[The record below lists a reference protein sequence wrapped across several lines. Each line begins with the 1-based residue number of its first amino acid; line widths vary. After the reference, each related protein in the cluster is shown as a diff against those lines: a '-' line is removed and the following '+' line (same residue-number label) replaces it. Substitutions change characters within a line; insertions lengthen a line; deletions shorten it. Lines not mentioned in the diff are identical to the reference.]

1 MNVRTS
7 DDLTTVLGE
16 AGPVADGKEVV
27 VEVFVCPTGDARCA
41 RAAARRFR
49 DGAGTAIPDALV
61 DALWVH
67 GTPEELREQLA
78 AFTQHGIS
86 TVLVCVAPT
95 PAPTARSSRPS
106 PRSIPVRRCRSPARD
121 SDAAATSP
129 ATWVV
134 IGCT

>member
-16 AGPVADGKEVV
+16 AGPVG
-27 VEVFVCPTGDARCA
+27 TGRRLSSRCSSARPA
-41 RAAARRFR
+41 TRAAPAAARRFR